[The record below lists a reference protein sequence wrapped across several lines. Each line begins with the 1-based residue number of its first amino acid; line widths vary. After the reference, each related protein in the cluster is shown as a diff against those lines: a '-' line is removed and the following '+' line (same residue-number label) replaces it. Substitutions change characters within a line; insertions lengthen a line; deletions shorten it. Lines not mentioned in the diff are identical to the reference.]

1 MDRFNNILYVFEQSA
16 TQESNIARTIS
27 LAQNNQARLTF
38 LDVVKDE
45 LSGHVM
51 PAGDP
56 VPKDKLAAVVADR
69 RQQLESLLAPYKD
82 ELEFNIKIV
91 IGTKFLEVIRSV
103 MRNEYDL
110 VIKPAE
116 DPDWM
121 SRLFGSEDMHLLRK
135 CPCPVWLMKQQEK
148 SNYERIAAAVDFV
161 PGDDD
166 PVEQT
171 LNNQILGLASSIAV
185 SDFAE
190 LHIFH
195 AWDAPGAGLL
205 RLWADDPKSAEKNI
219 VEIERKSHT
228 TGMDA
233 LMRKLHKQIGNKS
246 YEYLSPRVHL
256 PKGSARKVIP
266 GLVKDLKVD
275 LLVMG
280 TVVRTGIPGFIIG
293 NTAETILD
301 QLQCS
306 VLAVKPPGFIS
317 PVELD

>member
-1 MDRFNNILYVFEQSA
+1 MERFSNILYVFEQSA

-51 PAGDP
+51 PAGDS
-56 VPKDKLAAVVADR
+56 VPKDKLAAVVTDR

-82 ELEFNIKIV
+82 ELDFNIEIV
-91 IGTKFLEVIRSV
+91 IGTKFLEVIRAV
-103 MRNEYDL
+103 LRNEYDL
-110 VIKPAE
+110 VIKAAE
-116 DPDWM
+116 DPDWIA
-121 SRLFGSEDMHLLRK
+121 RLFGSDDMHLLRK
-135 CPCPVWLMKQQEK
+135 CPCPVWLMKPQEK
-148 SNYERIAAAVDFV
+148 SNYKCIAAAVDFI
-161 PGDDD
+161 PDDAD

-171 LNNQILGLASSIAV
+171 LNMQILGLASSLAV

-195 AWDAPGAGLL
+195 AWEAPGAGLL

-228 TGMDA
+228 KGMDV

-246 YEYLSPRVHL
+246 YDYLSPRIHL

-306 VLAVKPPGFIS
+306 VLAVKPPGFVS
-317 PVELD
+317 PVELA